1 MPITENINTFSALS
15 MHSNLYISIKVPR
28 HSMTMPGDSTLD
40 HLPHQQLNVP
50 VIKTPGAAMMVAIGK
65 IGSNIFNEQDASHLI
80 IFIVT

>member
-1 MPITENINTFSALS
+1 
-15 MHSNLYISIKVPR
+15 
-28 HSMTMPGDSTLD
+28 MTIPGDSTLD

-50 VIKTPGAAMMVAIGK
+50 VIKTPGAAVVVAIGK